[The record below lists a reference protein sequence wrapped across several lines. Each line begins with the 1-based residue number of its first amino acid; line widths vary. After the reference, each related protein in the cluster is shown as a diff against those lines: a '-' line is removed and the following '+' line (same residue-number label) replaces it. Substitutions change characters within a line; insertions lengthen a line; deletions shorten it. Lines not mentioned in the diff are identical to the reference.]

1 MAGAFQTRTEYYTN
15 NLYLFKKLIS
25 GIFLYDPELFL
36 YTSYP
41 LMPPQNTTVL
51 TIAEYLNNTTSYSN
65 YTGFTYGVSDPS
77 IMNNSYFTNVLSQ
90 MTIMNVYY
98 PAFNIT
104 FNNITI
110 QSYFVAF
117 QNSSNNEAQLIVT
130 YPAGYNK
137 LIPDTSADSDNWY
150 TRAVSTTGDYAFYFS
165 YSNNRTILTIS
176 QELEDSNQNTI
187 GVVGLDLDMEN
198 IHYNLFYDVYAYSN
212 SSYSMALVD
221 QYGSILNFPT
231 ILNLSPGQQQNYF
244 YNICGLSN
252 DTYNIMVSNTIIG
265 TSGAYSAQLP
275 GAQFSID
282 AIRLNISTDVDPY
295 YLIGFFQEGD
305 SQLLDTASDIVGSN
319 ALGWFMVYAAI
330 GIVALFIIMMFVA
343 LVKSTTFLEPLTIIS
358 RYAIESGDQSVF
370 KAKKDD
376 KEKDKFTKEISKLE
390 DGSDEVGELVKYFRR
405 LIKGLNALK
414 RDKSEQEEEDIL
426 NDHEEHIE
434 YPRNFLKSSRM
445 PWRDQLKQLI
455 PKAMQQSDDKNKN
468 MDTVMSMFK
477 GRNNILNKPS
487 L

>member
-1 MAGAFQTRTEYYTN
+1 
-15 NLYLFKKLIS
+15 
-25 GIFLYDPELFL
+25 
-36 YTSYP
+36 
-41 LMPPQNTTVL
+41 
-51 TIAEYLNNTTSYSN
+51 
-65 YTGFTYGVSDPS
+65 
-77 IMNNSYFTNVLSQ
+77 
-90 MTIMNVYY
+90 
-98 PAFNIT
+98 
-104 FNNITI
+104 
-110 QSYFVAF
+110 
-117 QNSSNNEAQLIVT
+117 
-130 YPAGYNK
+130 
-137 LIPDTSADSDNWY
+137 
-150 TRAVSTTGDYAFYFS
+150 
-165 YSNNRTILTIS
+165 
-176 QELEDSNQNTI
+176 LEDSNQNTI

-282 AIRLNISTDVDPY
+282 AIRLNISTDDPY

-319 ALGWFMVYAAI
+319 ALGWFMFYAAI

-434 YPRNFLKSSRM
+434 YPKNFLKSSRM
-445 PWRDQLKQLI
+445 PWKDQLKQLI

-468 MDTVMSMFK
+468 MDNVMSMLK
-477 GRNNILNKPS
+477 GKNNILNKPS